1 MRRSRLQEAVA
12 RWTFQRQGPDIGGF
26 TLHRRRLYILPT
38 RFGLAYTAMLLLL
51 LSGGLNYGNNL
62 ALAFTFLLAAAGW
75 VAMLQAHANLL
86 GLQCRLD
93 SVCASATG
101 HVDFHLA
108 LSAPPGRARVDL
120 ELDGPPRPGLAQPP
134 VISVASGQT
143 AQVHWQSPIPA
154 AHGRHGG
161 VRRVRLSTRH
171 PLGLFTAWTW
181 IHPPLPR
188 PAPATAPRPQSPPG
202 SEQDEG
208 LATADGEGDVI
219 GLRAWRQGEPWRR
232 IAWRASARRGLWV
245 VMDRAK
251 LAPSRL
257 GAPDPDLRTPPAPLD
272 PAEGDHQA
280 LDLALLALL
289 AAGALLWGRLPL
301 AISLGLT
308 TAVAWRWTAAR
319 RGWPLPPRLLK
330 LLLALT
336 GALAVLAT
344 FHTWNGLAAGTAL
357 LATMAALKLTETRTP
372 RDFGVLFFLAVF
384 LAFAAVLGDGAPF
397 TALLAFGCLWL
408 ALAALLARARPAGA
422 RGEMALLP
430 AATRALLLGLPVAAL
445 LFLFVPRIEGRFW
458 ALPSDGHA
466 VSGLGDTMRPGDISE
481 LSLSDEP
488 AFRVFFSSA
497 LPTRAQRYWRG
508 PVLHEFDG
516 ATWRAV
522 HDVAYPP
529 AVILP
534 SATTEPGSLRYRILL
549 EPTQR
554 LFLPMLER
562 AMDWDMP
569 RARRGWD
576 LTVYAPQPVT
586 TLTAYSVRSDP
597 AATIA
602 GPLPLTLRRRT
613 LQWPANTNP
622 RTRAWAVALR
632 TRYVDD
638 QQLLQ
643 AVLQRFSEPPF
654 AYTLTPPKLERDAV
668 DAFLFDTQSGFCGHY
683 ASAFV
688 ALARAAGIPARVVT
702 GYLGGD
708 WNRIGGYLLV
718 RQSDAHA
725 WAEVWLEGRGW
736 VRVDPTA
743 AVAPERVERG
753 LDGALGADEPVPGR
767 FYARWP
773 WLGEAR
779 HWTDAARTLWQ
790 RRFLEFDRA
799 TQERLAAQLGFGS
812 AGLASLVSALLVC
825 LAVTSLGLF
834 AWTARHARWR
844 WPPPAQRQWRRAC
857 RRAARAGWPAL
868 PQEGPFAYAARV
880 RAATADLPTATL
892 AAELERA
899 ATTYVRWR
907 YFPTESA
914 R

>member
-1 MRRSRLQEAVA
+1 MRRSRLQEVVA
-12 RWTFQRQGPDIGGF
+12 RWTFQRQGPDTGSF

-38 RFGLAYTAMLLLL
+38 RFGLAYTAMLLVLL
-51 LSGGLNYGNNL
+51 IGGLNYGNNL

-75 VAMLQAHANLL
+75 VAMVQAHANLL
-86 GLQCRLD
+86 GLQGRLEGT
-93 SVCASATG
+93 CATITG
-101 HVDFHLA
+101 PINYQLA
-108 LSAPPGRARVDL
+108 LAAPPGRDRIDL
-120 ELDGPPRPGLAQPP
+120 ELDGPPRPELALPP
-134 VISVASGQT
+134 VVSVAGGQT
-143 AQVHWQSPIPA
+143 VQVQWRSPAPA
-154 AHGRHGG
+154 LQGAHSR
-161 VRRVRLSTRH
+161 VRRLRLSTRY
-171 PLGLFTAWTW
+171 PLGLFTTWTW
-181 IHPPLPR
+181 IHPPLPQTEF
-188 PAPATAPRPQSPPG
+188 ATSRRPQPTAG
-202 SEQDEG
+202 AEEGEG
-208 LATADGEGDVI
+208 LASPEGEGDVI
-219 GLRAWRQGEPWRR
+219 GLRAWRTGEPWRR
-232 IAWRASARRGLWV
+232 IAWRASARRGQWV
-245 VMDRAK
+245 VMDRAR
-251 LAPSRL
+251 LAPTVL
-257 GAPDPDLRTPPAPLD
+257 GVPDPHLRATEPPL
-272 PAEGDHQA
+272 GQGQGTHRA

-289 AAGALLWGRLPL
+289 AGGALLWGRLPL
-301 AISLGLT
+301 AISLGLPA
-308 TAVAWRWTAAR
+308 AVAWRWTAAR
-319 RGWPLPPRLLK
+319 RGWPLPPQLLK

-384 LAFAAVLGDGAPF
+384 LAFAAVLGDSAPF

-408 ALAALLARARPAGA
+408 ALAALLARARPPGA
-422 RGEMALLP
+422 RGEIALLP
-430 AATRALLLGLPVAAL
+430 AIGRALLLGLPVATL

-466 VSGLGDTMRPGDISE
+466 VSGLGDEMRPGDISE

-508 PVLHEFDG
+508 PVLHDFDG
-516 ATWRAV
+516 TTWRAL
-522 HDVAYPP
+522 HDVAYPLP
-529 AVILP
+529 VILP
-534 SATTEPGSLRYRILL
+534 STANESTSLRYQILL

-562 AMDWDMP
+562 AVDWDMP
-569 RARRGWD
+569 RARRSWD
-576 LTVYAPQPVT
+576 LSVYAPYPVT
-586 TLTAYSVRSDP
+586 TLTAYSVRSDTG
-597 AATIA
+597 ATIA
-602 GPLPLTLRRRT
+602 GPLPVTLRRRA

-622 RTRAWAVALR
+622 RTRAWGAELRSRYADDAL
-632 TRYVDD
+632 
-638 QQLLQ
+638 LLQ
-643 AVLQRFSEPPF
+643 AVLQRFSEAPF
-654 AYTLTPPKLERDAV
+654 AYTLTPPRLERNPV
-668 DAFLFDTQSGFCGHY
+668 DAFLFDTHRGFCGHY

-688 ALARAAGIPARVVT
+688 AVARAAGIPARVVT

-708 WNRIGGYLLV
+708 WNRVGGYLLV

-725 WAEVWLEGRGW
+725 WTEVWLEGRGW

-743 AVAPERVERG
+743 AVAPERVESG

-773 WLGEAR
+773 WLGVAR
-779 HWTDAARTLWQ
+779 TWTDAARTLWQ

-799 TQERLAAQLGFGS
+799 AQERLAAQLGFGA
-812 AGLASLVSALLVC
+812 AGLASLVSALVAC

-834 AWTARHARWR
+834 AWTARHTRWR
-844 WPPPAQRQWRRAC
+844 WPPPVQRQWRRAC

-880 RAATADLPTATL
+880 RAATANLPTANL

-899 ATTYVRWR
+899 AAAYVRWR
-907 YFPTESA
+907 YFPTEPDS
-914 R
+914 